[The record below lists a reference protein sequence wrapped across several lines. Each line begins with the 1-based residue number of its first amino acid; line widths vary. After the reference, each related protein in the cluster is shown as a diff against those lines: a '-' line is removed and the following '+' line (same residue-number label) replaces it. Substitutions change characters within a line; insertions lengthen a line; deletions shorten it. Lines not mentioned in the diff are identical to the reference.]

1 MMKLCIFSLL
11 RWAGIRVVCEVF
23 NLFADCIPQAGL
35 ARIERG
41 RRRQGLVP
49 DFKIQGDGGEGD
61 LLCELKFISA
71 SRSRYPLNPRERIR
85 AVDRRADLLTEEY
98 AKKAREVDWEYG
110 GTPRPPPLPRGTPAP
125 PRVIGRV
132 ESRLLTYGRVKG
144 WCFGA
149 WGDAS
154 QDVHELVQRLAGARL
169 EIADHQPDTF
179 GPPRARA
186 AQLAG
191 LVGYIRRRLSIT
203 AVRAQARLLL
213 DRLQLLGDGATAAA
227 ARRDWAVRAEAAAV
241 RERRAQYVCLRQ
253 GTSVMRRGFGLLD

>member
-169 EIADHQPDTF
+169 EIADHQPDNF
-179 GPPRARA
+179 GPPSIS
-186 AQLAG
+186 AQTAPREVLAG
-191 LVGYIRRRLSIT
+191 AGGQGPLHLRCHLQRHIHQVYICAHFI
-203 AVRAQARLLL
+203 
-213 DRLQLLGDGATAAA
+213 
-227 ARRDWAVRAEAAAV
+227 
-241 RERRAQYVCLRQ
+241 Y
-253 GTSVMRRGFGLLD
+253 